1 MYSQGTISTVS
12 GSAIVRGTGTKF
24 IANIN
29 GVAPAQ
35 LILIQS
41 GNGNLLHMIQAVNSD
56 TELVLADNAKSTLN
70 NVKYQIQT
78 TVPDSASDG
87 VRHIVAINSYIV
99 NFLQNMDK
107 WMSQNGAVD
116 VTLPNGQ
123 TVSLQSIRA
132 LQAAV
137 DGKLDKNKNGADIQD
152 QAAFVRNIGLE
163 NALKIGDFGLGGGGV
178 TLNPGQTVESLAGK
192 TGFYQRGSDPIP
204 SDAPVQAALKYLS
217 IGHAAWPTQIAFG
230 AYQNSV
236 WIRARKSSSSFF
248 HDWNAFLILGANCW
262 RDNNGFIK
270 QSSPII
276 EIHSDGKF
284 TTNDESEGATVERL
298 SEGVYLIKNVL
309 GFNADAAW
317 GGVDGGVEI
326 PMCKNKLPLIWVDY
340 KVLPDGAINI
350 MTYHREHPNAP
361 AFAKNVRQGYS
372 DGDLIDIPAGRSI
385 SVRVQ
390 MPEDSVWNV
399 RGREGA

>member
-1 MYSQGTISTVS
+1 MYSQGAISTVS
-12 GSAIVRGTGTKF
+12 GSAIVRGTGTRFKS
-24 IANIN
+24 NIN

-35 LILIQS
+35 FILIQA

-56 TELVLADNAKSTLN
+56 TELVLVDKARETLR
-70 NVKYQIQT
+70 NVTYQIQT
-78 TVPDSASDG
+78 TAPDSIGDA
-87 VRHIVAINSYIV
+87 VRHLVAINSYIV

-107 WMSQNGAVD
+107 WMSLNGTVNVA
-116 VTLPNGQ
+116 LPNGQ
-123 TVSLQSIRA
+123 TVPLQSIRA

-137 DGKLDKNKNGADIQD
+137 TGKLDKSQNGADIPNK
-152 QAAFVRNIGLE
+152 AVFVKNLALGDV
-163 NALKIGDFGLGGGGV
+163 LKIGDYGIGSVNGATISNGDYNNAILSGV
-178 TLNPGQTVESLAGK
+178 YAGPGVSSKNGIQSTVYGPCLVLSRHKDHVYQQAHWQKQFYYRYREVGK
-192 TGFYQRGSDPIP
+192 WSQWWGVWTEGNTTVVDGF
-204 SDAPVQAALKYLS
+204 LKK
-217 IGHAAWPTQIAFG
+217 A
-230 AYQNSV
+230 
-236 WIRARKSSSSFF
+236 
-248 HDWNAFLILGANCW
+248 
-262 RDNNGFIK
+262 
-270 QSSPII
+270 SPII
-276 EIHSDGKF
+276 KIWNDGKF
-284 TTNDESEGATVERL
+284 ETNDESEGATVERL

-340 KVLPDGAINI
+340 KVLPDGSIKL

-361 AFAKNVRQGYS
+361 EFARNVRQGYS

-399 RGREGA
+399 RGREG